1 MSGLIFI
8 SREANPAHADSTT
21 FCACYYSPTHI
32 STETGAMPKKGK
44 KSDKKDQGKKGGK
57 DEEEKEVEKKPFEAP
72 DSTSKELELQ
82 KESVYWRL
90 LATQLVLL

>member
-1 MSGLIFI
+1 
-8 SREANPAHADSTT
+8 
-21 FCACYYSPTHI
+21 
-32 STETGAMPKKGK
+32 MPKKGK

-90 LATQLVLL
+90 LS